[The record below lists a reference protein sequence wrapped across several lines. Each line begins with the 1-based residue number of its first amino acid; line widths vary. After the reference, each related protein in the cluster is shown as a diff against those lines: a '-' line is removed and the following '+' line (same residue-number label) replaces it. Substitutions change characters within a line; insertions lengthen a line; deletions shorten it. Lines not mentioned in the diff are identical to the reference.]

1 MFWKTE
7 VKFLPQKEALVAQRP
22 GERKS
27 SKIREI
33 KRQILGAGVVV
44 VCVLV
49 LMREALSGSV
59 RWVAGIAISLWQQ
72 RLKKP
77 FSVAAAGLV
86 WVLSLFKE
94 TSSTSKRQLAVLGGK
109 LWQRSK
115 ECLAAVGV
123 VLCRARNLFGG
134 VLAGR
139 LQRPPGPNRVWQRE
153 LKEHLLVVGAAVGCT
168 ALIFYCALGGWLVE
182 AGGEP
187 VGVVKKRVVAEK
199 VVEELL
205 EARETLLGQPV
216 KPEEE
221 VSYRRV
227 RVFQNQFLTAEE
239 LRTRLEDR
247 LHLYTEAA
255 VVCVNGKEQ
264 FYFKDTRTAQA
275 FLHSVRQM
283 YAVKQDQPASFGEEI
298 QVVVCEVPADR
309 LTSVEDALSAVRRG
323 IEEKWRYIVKEGDNL
338 WNIAAAQGLSVE
350 DVIAAN
356 PGINPDR
363 LSIGQVIRL
372 RREKPLLTVIQ
383 QYEVA
388 KIEPIPFPRE
398 IQYDQQM
405 HRGQVKIV
413 KQGQPG
419 KKEITYRVTVE
430 NGVEVNREVIATRE
444 LSPPVKQVERR
455 GSRYLLASRGEG
467 RANLGWPISGPILSG
482 YGMRWGRMHTG
493 LDIGAG
499 YGAAVSA
506 AGSGT
511 VIRAGWYSG
520 YGHTVDIDHGDGV
533 VTRYAHLSRID
544 VGVGEVVGRGQI
556 IGAVGSTGHSYGPH
570 LHFEVIVN
578 GAPRN
583 PLQYL

>member
-1 MFWKTE
+1 MFWRAE
-7 VKFLPQKEALVAQRP
+7 VKFLPQKEALFTQRP
-22 GERKS
+22 KKRKK
-27 SKIREI
+27 SKVQGI
-33 KRQILGAGVVV
+33 KRQILGAGLVA

-49 LMREALSGSV
+49 LVREALAGPV
-59 RWVAGIAISLWQQ
+59 RWVAGIARGVWQR

-86 WVLSLFKE
+86 WALGLLKG
-94 TSSTSKRQLAVLGGK
+94 TSSACKRRLAVLAGK
-109 LWQRSK
+109 LWRWLQGG
-115 ECLAAVGV
+115 LAAAGAVPR
-123 VLCRARNLFGG
+123 RAWNLLGG

-139 LQRPPGPNRVWQRE
+139 LQHPSGPDRVWQRE

-168 ALIFYCALGGWLVE
+168 ALLFYCALGGWLVE
-182 AGGEP
+182 AGGTP
-187 VGVVKKRVVAEK
+187 VGVVKKRAVAEEA
-199 VVEELL
+199 VEELL
-205 EARETLLGQPV
+205 KAREALLGQPV
-216 KPEEE
+216 RPEGE

-227 RVFQNQFLTAEE
+227 RVFQNRFLTAEE
-239 LRTRLEDR
+239 LRTRLEDC

-283 YAVKQDQPASFGEEI
+283 YVVKQDQPASFGEEI
-298 QVVVCEVPADR
+298 QVVVCKVPADR
-309 LTSVEDALSAVRRG
+309 LTSVEDALAAVCRG
-323 IEEKWRYIVKEGDNL
+323 IEEKWRYTVKEGDNL

-398 IQYDQQM
+398 IQYDRQM

-413 KQGQPG
+413 KQGRPG

-430 NGVEVNREVIATRE
+430 NGVEVNREVVATRE

-467 RANLGWPISGPILSG
+467 RANIGWPISGPILSG

-520 YGHTVDIDHGDGV
+520 YGRTVDIDHGDGV
-533 VTRYAHLSRID
+533 VTRYAHLSRIE

-570 LHFEVIVN
+570 LHFEVLVN